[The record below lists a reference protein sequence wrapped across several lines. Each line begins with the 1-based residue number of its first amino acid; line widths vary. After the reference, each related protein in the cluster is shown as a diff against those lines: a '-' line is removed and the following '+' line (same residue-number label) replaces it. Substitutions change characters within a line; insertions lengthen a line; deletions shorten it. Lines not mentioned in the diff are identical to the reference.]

1 MKVAT
6 IGLLTALAV
15 VGTAATAQVRT
26 RTPPAAGVTTGAA
39 TSSTGTTM
47 GSTAG
52 SAAAMEN
59 SAANP
64 SGNSLMNSSP
74 SGSTVAP
81 AVGAPGVGGR
91 R

>member
-1 MKVAT
+1 MKAAT
-6 IGLLTALAV
+6 IGLMTALALV
-15 VGTAATAQVRT
+15 STAATAQVQT

-39 TSSTGTTM
+39 TSSTGATM
-47 GSTAG
+47 GNTAG

-59 SAANP
+59 STANP
-64 SGNSLMNSSP
+64 SGNSFMNSSP